1 MLYTGAKLKEISFP
15 LGGIGSGCIGL
26 AGNGQLIEFE
36 IFNRPNKGS
45 ELPYAHIAVR
55 CFDGEGIRDAR
66 VLVSDAQKGF
76 NGHKGLPWAT
86 MNGLPHF
93 RENTFLGEYPVAKLT
108 FSDEHFPGDVILTA
122 FNPYIPLDSKN
133 SSLPAAFFEVEFYNP
148 TDHPLRYEAALS
160 MPNPFRSVNRTQAK
174 GVTLCDADGN
184 SDLTIMTDAAEA
196 FVTDYWYRGWRN
208 NFYRDDIRTYW
219 REFSTGADLRCRHYT
234 EVGECDHASV
244 SGRVTLAAG
253 ERKTVRFVLCWNI
266 PECVNYW
273 VPYRDA
279 EGKDISWKNYYTTL
293 FENSFDCATYALE
306 NWGHLFGETEKFKRA
321 LYTSTVD
328 DSIKQAIGS
337 ALSVLKSPTVMRTE
351 DGSLYGFEGSSGT
364 WGDCEGL
371 CQHVWNYA
379 YVCCYLFPDLERS
392 IRNNEFTYGVYEHGA
407 TGFRLP
413 MPFDRGGYVN
423 FFEGPTVPYHSCVD
437 GQMGCVF
444 KTYREWKFSGDDAW
458 LRAQWP
464 TVKAVLSYAWN
475 PHNTDLWDENADG
488 VLEGSQ
494 HNTLDTEIFGPSG
507 WLQGFYLAALAAA
520 AEMAAF
526 LEDAAAEAE
535 YRRLFENGYAYTKEH
550 LFNGKWFIQKVDVK
564 DRTLAEKYTCT
575 GEPWNE
581 EYGEIINQFGEGC
594 MVDQLCGEWHARL
607 CGLPS
612 VFDPAQT
619 ERAALSIYK
628 YNLLHSTRELTNLW
642 RVYAAADE
650 GGTILVTY
658 PEGVEKPTFSAPYA
672 DEIFSGMEYALAG
685 VLIATGHEAEALDVM
700 RTARARYD
708 GERRNPWDDA
718 ECGHNYVR
726 SMSAFALLPLT
737 AGFTAD
743 LSKGEMTFDPKT
755 ATRPFKAF
763 WCVGTAWGEFQLEEN
778 RAELRLLGGHIDLA
792 ALRLPFAA
800 RMTNVRVDGA
810 DVPSTFADGRLQF
823 ARCRITTS
831 VTFCWE

>member
-1 MLYTGAKLKEISFP
+1 MLYEGSKLTEISFP

-36 IFNRPNKGS
+36 IFNRPNKKS
-45 ELPYAHIAVR
+45 EMPYAHLAVR
-55 CFDGEGIRDAR
+55 CFDGDTVRDAR
-66 VLVSDAQKGF
+66 VLVSDTQKGF
-76 NGHKGLPWAT
+76 NGFKGLPWAT
-86 MNGLPHF
+86 MNGFPHF
-93 RENTFLGEYPVAKLT
+93 RKNTFFGEYPMAKLT
-108 FSDEHFPGDVILTA
+108 FTDEHFPGDVLLTA

-148 TDHPLRYEAALS
+148 TDRPLRYEAALS
-160 MPNPFRSVNRTQAK
+160 MPNPFRSVNRAFEN
-174 GVTLCDADGN
+174 GVMLCEAEGN
-184 SDLTIMTDAAEA
+184 RDLTIMADAEDVFA
-196 FVTDYWYRGWRN
+196 TDYWYRGWRN
-208 NFYRDDIRTYW
+208 NFYRDDVRTYW
-219 REFSTGADLRCRHYT
+219 REFSDGVDLHCRDYA
-234 EVGECDHASV
+234 EAGDHDHGSV

-253 ERKTVRFVLCWNI
+253 ERKTVRFVLSWSI
-266 PECVNYW
+266 PDCVNYW
-273 VPYRDA
+273 MPYHD
-279 EGKDISWKNYYTTL
+279 EHGNDITWKNYYATV
-293 FENSFDCATYALE
+293 FENSRACADYAFK
-306 NWGHLFGETEKFKRA
+306 NWGYLFGETEKFRCA
-321 LYTSTVD
+321 LYSSTVD
-328 DSIKQAIGS
+328 ASIKQAIGS
-337 ALSVLKSPTVMRTE
+337 ALSVLKSPTVMRLE
-351 DGSLYGFEGSSGT
+351 DGSLYGFEGASGT

-379 YVCCYLFPDLERS
+379 YVCCYLFPDLERG
-392 IRNNEFTYGVYEHGA
+392 IRNNEFRYGVYEHGA

-413 MPFDRGGYVN
+413 LPFDRGGYVN

-475 PHNTDLWDENADG
+475 PHNADGWDENADG

-507 WLQGFYLAALAAA
+507 WLQGFYLAGLAAG

-526 LEDAAAEAE
+526 LGDAEAEAE
-535 YRRLFENGYAYTKEH
+535 YKRLFQSGYTYTKEQ
-550 LFNGKWFIQKVDVK
+550 LFNGRWFIQKVDVK
-564 DRTLAEKYTCT
+564 DRSLAEKYTCT

-612 VFDPAQT
+612 VFDRAQT
-619 ERAALSIYK
+619 EQAALSIYK
-628 YNLLHSTRELTNLW
+628 HNLLHSVRELTNPW
-642 RVYAAADE
+642 RVYAAGDE

-658 PEGVEKPTFSAPYA
+658 PDGVEKPTFSAPYA

-718 ECGHNYVR
+718 ECGYNYVR
-726 SMSAFALLPLT
+726 SMAAFALLPLT
-737 AGFTAD
+737 AGFGAD
-743 LSKGEMTFDPKT
+743 LSEGVLTFDPKT
-755 ATRPFKAF
+755 AVRPFKAF
-763 WCVGTAWGEFQLEEN
+763 WCVGTAWGEFLLEED
-778 RAELRLLGGHIDLA
+778 RAELRVLGGQISLQALA
-792 ALRLPFAA
+792 LPFASCVGEV
-800 RMTNVRVDGA
+800 TVDGA
-810 DVPSTFADGRLQF
+810 PTETAFANGRVQF
-823 ARCRITTS
+823 ARCEINER
-831 VTFCWE
+831 VTLRWK